1 MGADAV
7 ARMAREDTRW
17 FAIAVVILSLVLFL
31 ALPITALI
39 YVATEKRLTKQD
51 VEIRKQG
58 KELKELRREI
68 KDVTDTKRVGN
79 PD

>member
-68 KDVTDTKRVGN
+68 KDGTDTKRVGN